1 MSHAEIKRKLA
12 SSRKD
17 LLDIGLRNTMI
28 NFRSGPR
35 SLAIVDE
42 RSEQILQLL
51 YRQNKA
57 MTFVPAPEKKTKG
70 GKETG
75 NSIVETDSVQDAAPE
90 PGEIREEN
98 DAPAPDAAT
107 MALVAELDGADWP
120 AGDVAGGAVAAQ
132 HTDTRLQTVLS
143 EERLFLSLLKI
154 HTEAQTFIQ
163 EQGVNILFL
172 ALGFLHWYEAD
183 SSDKLRKAPLLLV
196 PVELSRTGT
205 RDVFRLRYSDD
216 DLIQNLSLAAKL
228 KTDFALDLPQ
238 YMGDANADASEMP
251 GTEAFYEAVA
261 ACVSKQPR
269 WKVAPDEIHLGFFS
283 FGKFLMFNDLDEA
296 LWPEDKRPSEHPVL
310 GRLLGEGFS
319 NEAAF
324 VAEDTRL
331 DTIIAPGEVRF
342 VRDADSSQ
350 TMAILEARE
359 GRNLVIQGPPGT
371 GKSQTIT
378 NIIAELLA
386 GGRKVLFVAE
396 KMAAL
401 EVVKRRLDECHLGD
415 AVLELHSHKATKQ
428 SVIRELERTLQQG
441 RPLAADGADD
451 LAALK
456 EVRDE
461 LNAYCEAVNTAIGA
475 SAIPFITALGHY
487 LRLQRKHESLPA
499 WSFEPMKAWS
509 QRDHARAREKVAE
522 LARHLREN
530 GRPSLNTFYGT
541 ACTTFSP
548 AQQAQVTEEL
558 QHAVTVLSRV
568 RESAGQLAARFG
580 LEHPA
585 TLQDV
590 DVLCRTAR
598 RATEAPALTGVR
610 LDSAAWQTTPESIRA
625 LVAAGRQMASK
636 RAAHDGMLIEQA
648 WEQDLL
654 TERQHLAQFGEK
666 WWRVFSGDYRRA
678 RARVQGLCKKPLPKD
693 NASTLALVD
702 GILGYQL
709 SKRAYDQHLAL
720 GETLFGTPWIG
731 ERSDWE
737 VLGRASEWVIA
748 LHADIG
754 KGLLPAGIVDF
765 LAKQPDAGSVGTSIT
780 AIHSAADDL
789 RARVTTIVDL
799 LGFVPTRP
807 ASTLLDSPFAELHEQ
822 LATWL
827 EAVPTIYETI
837 RFNDL
842 RDELVA
848 LGLPEVAQAAAG
860 WERDADDLVHA
871 FDYSWYAGLV
881 AHAYAASPTLARFD
895 RVRQAHLID
904 RFRHLDQLSLGHA
917 QAALAKRIWET
928 QPRLSDPGEMGIVRN
943 EANKKRRLMP
953 IRQLMDQAGRA
964 VQAIKPVFM
973 MSPMSI
979 ASFLPPGKVEFDV
992 VIFDEAS
999 QVKAVDAFGALLR
1012 SRQAI
1017 VVGDTRQLPPTDFFG
1032 RDVEFDEADNVT
1044 ADIESVLS
1052 LFRARG
1058 AQERYLSWHYRS
1070 RHESLIAV
1078 SNVEFYERRLTIF
1091 PSSGTNMLAT
1101 GLEMVCL
1108 PHALYDRGR
1117 TRTNRDEARAVAQAV
1132 MEHATTHPGLSLGVV
1147 AFSVAQRDLIQVE
1160 LELLRRKSPG
1170 SERFFTEA
1178 HPTEPFF
1185 VKNLENVQGDER
1197 DRIFI
1202 SIGYGRNESGRI
1214 AKEFGPL
1221 NREGGERR
1229 LNVLISRA
1237 KMGMT
1242 VFSNFRGEELD
1253 LDETASHGVRALKH
1267 FLKYAET
1274 RVLDIPRETGRAPD
1288 SPFEFEVMTA
1298 LQARGYR
1305 IEPQVGTAGYFI
1317 DMAVKDP
1324 ELPGR
1329 YVLAIECDGAA
1340 YHSSRS
1346 ARDRDRLRQGV
1357 LEGLGWTFHRIWSTD
1372 WFRDPGREVDR
1383 AIAAIEAACALRK
1396 AARPV
1401 RPAVRP
1407 VNAPVIE
1414 RAQPDAE
1421 TTPPGVATYRKAVLP
1436 RSEGAEAIHEIAVP
1450 QLGDLIQKVVAI
1462 EAPVHEAEVTR
1473 RLLEAFGV
1481 SRAGS
1486 RITHAVSRAIEHGV
1500 RTGLFE
1506 HAGGFLHT
1514 QPRGD
1519 VRARSRSA
1527 FAPAERRIEWVSPEE
1542 LDAALLQA
1550 IHAGFS
1556 MEREA
1561 AITSAVEALGFG
1573 RASANSAGVLGGRL
1587 DTLLATGRLRL
1598 VADRY
1603 AVA

>member
-28 NFRSGPR
+28 NFRTGPR

-57 MTFVPAPEKKTKG
+57 MTFLPAPEKNTKG
-70 GKETG
+70 GKEAG
-75 NSIVETDSVQDAAPE
+75 NSIVGTDSAQDAAAE
-90 PGEIREEN
+90 PGEDREEI
-98 DAPAPDAAT
+98 DAPTQDAAA

-120 AGDVAGGAVAAQ
+120 DEDVAGGIAAQ

-172 ALGFLHWYEAD
+172 ALGFLHWYEAE

-238 YMGDANADASEMP
+238 YLADANADASEMP
-251 GTEAFYEAVA
+251 GTESFYEAVS
-261 ACVSKQPR
+261 ACVAKQPR
-269 WKVAPDEIHLGFFS
+269 WQVVPDEIHLGFFS

-296 LWPEDKRPSEHPVL
+296 IWPEDKRPSEHPVL

-331 DTIIAPGEVRF
+331 DTIIEPGEVRF

-386 GGRKVLFVAE
+386 GGKKVLFVAE

-475 SAIPFITALGHY
+475 SAIPFINALGHY
-487 LRLQRKHESLPA
+487 LRIRREHESLPA
-499 WSFEPMKAWS
+499 WSFAPMKAWS

-530 GRPSLNTFYGT
+530 GRPSLNTFHGT

-548 AQQAQVTEEL
+548 VQQAQVTEEL
-558 QHAVTVLSRV
+558 RHAVTVLARLL
-568 RESAGQLAARFG
+568 ESAGQLAARFG
-580 LEHPA
+580 LERPA

-590 DVLCRTAR
+590 DGVCRTAR
-598 RATEAPALTGVR
+598 RAAEAPPLSGIR
-610 LDSAAWQTTPESIRA
+610 LDSPVWRTGPESIRA
-625 LVAAGRQMASK
+625 LVAAGSLMAST

-654 TERQHLAQFGEK
+654 TERQHLAQLGEK
-666 WWRVFSGDYRRA
+666 WWRVFSGAYRRA

-709 SKRAYDQHLAL
+709 SKRTYDQHLAL
-720 GETLFGTPWIG
+720 GETLFGPQWIG

-737 VLGRASEWVIA
+737 ALGRASEWVIA
-748 LHADIG
+748 LHDDRG
-754 KGLLPAGIVDF
+754 KGQLPAGIVDF
-765 LAKQPDAGSVGTSIT
+765 LAGQPDAGNLRTSIA
-780 AIHSAADDL
+780 AIDASASDL

-799 LGFVPTRP
+799 LGFARSRP
-807 ASTLLDSPFAELHEQ
+807 ASTLLDSPFAALREQ
-822 LATWL
+822 LSAWL

-837 RFNDL
+837 RFNAL
-842 RDELVA
+842 HDELIT
-848 LGLPEVAQAAAG
+848 LGLPEVAQAASN

-881 AHAYAASPTLARFD
+881 AHAYGASPALARFD
-895 RVRQAHLID
+895 RLKQAHLID
-904 RFRHLDQLSLGHA
+904 RFRHLDQRSLDHA
-917 QAALAKRIWET
+917 QAGLAKRIWQT
-928 QPRLSDPGEMGIVRN
+928 QPRLSDPGEMAIVRN

-953 IRQLMDQAGRA
+953 IRQLMEQAGRA

-1012 SRQAI
+1012 GRQAI
-1017 VVGDTRQLPPTDFFG
+1017 VVGDTRQMPPTDFFG
-1032 RDVEFDEADNVT
+1032 RDVEFDDEDNVT

-1078 SNVEFYERRLTIF
+1078 SNVEFYERKLTIF
-1091 PSSGTNMLAT
+1091 PSSGTNALAT

-1170 SERFFTEA
+1170 PERFFTDA

-1288 SPFEFEVMTA
+1288 SPFELEVMTA
-1298 LQARGYR
+1298 LQARGYG

-1372 WFRDPGREVDR
+1372 WFRDPGRELDR

-1401 RPAVRP
+1401 QPAVKP
-1407 VNAPVIE
+1407 VDAPFIE
-1414 RAQPDAE
+1414 RAQPDAD
-1421 TTPPGVATYRKAVLP
+1421 TTSPGVATYRKAVLP
-1436 RSEGAEAIHEIAVP
+1436 RWKGGEAIHEVGLP
-1450 QLGDLIQKVVAI
+1450 QLAGLIRNVVAI

-1473 RLLEAFGV
+1473 RLMEAFGV

-1486 RITHAVSRAIEHGV
+1486 RITQAISRAFEHGV
-1500 RTGLFE
+1500 RATLFN
-1506 HAGGFLHT
+1506 HVDGFLHIE
-1514 QPRGD
+1514 PRGE
-1519 VRARSRSA
+1519 VQARSRSA

-1550 IHAGFS
+1550 IQAGFS
-1556 MEREA
+1556 MDRNA
-1561 AITSAVEALGFG
+1561 AITSALELLGFG
-1573 RASANSAGVLGGRL
+1573 RASANIAGVLGERL

-1603 AVA
+1603 AMA